1 MSYQKNRAHVC
12 AALIGNIHT
21 PRNVSRP
28 PINDDG
34 QLEPKETEILS
45 ARRLLDQAENRS
57 GDQINRV
64 SILTEGRNGSQNSL
78 SDEPR
83 PSTSKDDSVHSSL
96 PDALN
101 VTSST
106 LSLPFNE
113 DDPKRRK
120 RNSICVGATD
130 LNQLSVIKRR
140 GVSFLHINIPDSLSG
155 RSGSQSAAPNF
166 HIPKFTITAPA
177 ESTSRKLSNA
187 LHAGLG
193 AFALRRHSN
202 TVSRH
207 RW

>member
-1 MSYQKNRAHVC
+1 MSHRKNRSHVC
-12 AALIGNIHT
+12 TALIGSIHA
-21 PRNVSRP
+21 PKNVSRP
-28 PINDDG
+28 PNDDDG
-34 QLEPKETEILS
+34 QLESKETEILS
-45 ARRLLDQAENRS
+45 ARRLLNQAEKGS
-57 GDQINRV
+57 GDEMNKL
-64 SILTEGRNGSQNSL
+64 SILSEERNSSQSSL
-78 SDEPR
+78 SDDPR
-83 PSTSKDDSVHSSL
+83 PSTSKDESVHSSL

-113 DDPKRRK
+113 DDPKRLK

-130 LNQLSVIKRR
+130 LNKLSIKRR
-140 GVSFLHINIPDSLSG
+140 GASFLHINIPDSLSG
-155 RSGSQSAAPNF
+155 KSGSQSAAPNF